1 MRVTVRHVAQ
11 LANVSPITV
20 SRVINHYPNVKPD
33 TRKAVE
39 EAMRKLNY
47 YPNRNARSLASAKAQ
62 AIGLIIPVSAGY
74 IFSNPLY
81 TSVLQSITSFFDQ
94 HSYRI
99 LLHTL
104 GMGSDYA
111 ALFHEKWIDGAI
123 LMSIT
128 PGDKGFMHLYTEDF
142 PIVMTS
148 PYSEELDIPMVDID
162 NVKAAREAVDYL
174 IETGHRRI
182 GLLTGPPKLASCR
195 MRTTGYKEACLAA
208 GLPIDPDLMVSAD
221 FDDAGGYQ
229 AMRRLLSQAAD
240 LDAVFVLSDIQ
251 AIGAMRAL
259 RESGARI
266 PADISIIGFDGIGIT
281 EFVDPPLTTVAQ
293 PAYEKGETAAKMLLS
308 LMRGETLQNR
318 QVVLPHRLVK
328 RASVQKRR

>member
-99 LLHTL
+99 R
-104 GMGSDYA
+104 GC
-111 ALFHEKWIDGAI
+111 
-123 LMSIT
+123 
-128 PGDKGFMHLYTEDF
+128 
-142 PIVMTS
+142 PI
-148 PYSEELDIPMVDID
+148 E
-162 NVKAAREAVDYL
+162 R
-174 IETGHRRI
+174 
-182 GLLTGPPKLASCR
+182 
-195 MRTTGYKEACLAA
+195 
-208 GLPIDPDLMVSAD
+208 
-221 FDDAGGYQ
+221 
-229 AMRRLLSQAAD
+229 
-240 LDAVFVLSDIQ
+240 
-251 AIGAMRAL
+251 
-259 RESGARI
+259 
-266 PADISIIGFDGIGIT
+266 GI
-281 EFVDPPLTTVAQ
+281 
-293 PAYEKGETAAKMLLS
+293 
-308 LMRGETLQNR
+308 
-318 QVVLPHRLVK
+318 
-328 RASVQKRR
+328 